1 MTGDDGWAYALT
13 VRHLLT
19 TGEYRL
25 HDWAA
30 ANMPVQIYWV
40 SLLTDVFGYSFTVLR
55 FATLILTLVG
65 LISLYFLLRDF
76 GTNDFEA
83 SLLTIVVL
91 SSPRGPFLS
100 FTFQTDVQFLG
111 WLVLAL
117 WLYARALRHHSYSSM
132 ALASVAASAA
142 VGTRQFG
149 AALVAGLGA
158 TWLLCEQQ
166 RFRKAPL
173 YLVGIV

>member
-1 MTGDDGWAYALT
+1 MEMGGRLIGQIGTDAMINLKVVCHREGCIPAGIWKYPGLCLLLLLFPLIVAFVDPVRETMTGDDGWAYALT

-30 ANMPVQIYWV
+30 ANMPMQIYWGA
-40 SLLTDVFGYSFTVLR
+40 LLADVFGYSFTVLR
-55 FATLILTLVG
+55 FATLILALVG

-91 SSPRGPFLS
+91 SSP
-100 FTFQTDVQFLG
+100 LG
-111 WLVLAL
+111 
-117 WLYARALRHHSYSSM
+117 
-132 ALASVAASAA
+132 
-142 VGTRQFG
+142 TCF
-149 AALVAGLGA
+149 
-158 TWLLCEQQ
+158 
-166 RFRKAPL
+166 
-173 YLVGIV
+173 